1 MRISTRRFGSVV
13 AIAFWLFSARGFAP
27 AVCRAGDDPEETAQA
42 TEDVPAK
49 KHSKDSAGKN
59 STPGKKTTLGSVMK
73 TLGGRQFW
81 GDVKFF
87 RGWRIQQNV
96 FTEHYRLLDPKD
108 SRYAFGSLKTCNDK
122 LEELKVKFKLRPMSG
137 KAAIE
142 IHGITKSS
150 KTYYAMRPALEKA
163 GYMVVPFDYPSTRI
177 DIAQAA
183 AYLDQVIQSL
193 EGVEQIDLV
202 VHSMGGLV
210 VRSWFEDHDDLRIK
224 RLVMLGTPNRGA
236 EMADMLRKNAA
247 FRLIMGPAG
256 QQLVTGESGTIAKLP
271 VPPCEFGVIA
281 GGRGTEGYNPLVPG
295 DNDLIVSVESARL
308 PGAADFLMVRS
319 MHTFMLSNP
328 EAIEATVRF
337 LDTGHFRKNG
347 IRQPIHRIAKEER
360 TADLNAK

>member
-1 MRISTRRFGSVV
+1 L
-13 AIAFWLFSARGFAP
+13 AIAFALLAFSGVRSTMTLAAR
-27 AVCRAGDDPEETAQA
+27 DPEEMSRSAEEA
-42 TEDVPAK
+42 
-49 KHSKDSAGKN
+49 HSPKQSKN
-59 STPGKKTTLGSVMK
+59 SAWDNVMK

-108 SRYAFGSLKTCNDK
+108 NRHAYGSLDTCRDK
-122 LEELKVKFKLRPMSG
+122 LEEIKVKQKLPPMSG

-163 GYMVVPFDYPSTRI
+163 GYLVVPFDYPSTRI
-177 DIAQAA
+177 DIPKAA
-183 AYLDQVIQSL
+183 DYLDRVIHSL
-193 EGVEQIDLV
+193 DGIDRIDLV

-210 VRSWFEDHDDLRIK
+210 VRSWYEDHDDPRIK

-236 EMADMLRKNAA
+236 ELADMLKKNAA
-247 FRLIMGPAG
+247 FRLILGPAG
-256 QQLVTGESGTIAKLP
+256 QQLVTGDDGTIAQLP
-271 VPPCEFGVIA
+271 VPPCEFGIIA
-281 GGRGTEGYNPLVPG
+281 GGRGAEGYNPLVAG
-295 DNDLIVSVESARL
+295 DNDLIVSVESTRL
-308 PGAADFLMVRS
+308 VGAADFLMVRAL
-319 MHTFMLSNP
+319 HTFMLSNP

-347 IRQPIHRIAKEER
+347 SRHPIPANAKEDR
-360 TADLNAK
+360 TAELNAK

>member
-1 MRISTRRFGSVV
+1 VRDIKWICGTVRLLVV
-13 AIAFWLFSARGFAP
+13 AAVLSAFSVPGP
-27 AVCRAGDDPEETAQA
+27 TPSRAADDPEETAQA
-42 TEDVPAK
+42 AEDAHSL
-49 KHSKDSAGKN
+49 KHSKDS
-59 STPGKKTTLGSVMK
+59 TLETVMK

-96 FTEHYRLLDPKD
+96 FTEHFRLLDPKD
-108 SRYAFGSLKTCNDK
+108 NRYAYGSLKTCCDK
-122 LEELKVKFKLRPMSG
+122 LEEIKVKHKLPPMSG

-177 DIAQAA
+177 DISQAA
-183 AYLDQVIQSL
+183 RYLNRVIQSL
-193 EGVEQIDLV
+193 NGIDRIDFV

-210 VRSWFEDHDDLRIK
+210 VRSWFRDHDDLRIK
-224 RLVMLGTPNRGA
+224 RMVMLGTPNRGA
-236 EMADMLRKNAA
+236 ELADMLKKNAA

-256 QQLVTGESGTIAKLP
+256 QQLVTGDSGTIAQLP
-271 VPPCEFGVIA
+271 VPPCEFGIIA
-281 GGRGTEGYNPLVPG
+281 GGRGSEGYNPLVAG
-295 DNDLIVSVESARL
+295 DNDLIVSVESTRL
-308 PGAADFLMVRS
+308 VGAADFLMVHA

-337 LDTGHFRKNG
+337 LESGHFRKNG
-347 IRQPIHRIAKEER
+347 SRQPVLRNAKEER
-360 TADLNAK
+360 TAELDAK